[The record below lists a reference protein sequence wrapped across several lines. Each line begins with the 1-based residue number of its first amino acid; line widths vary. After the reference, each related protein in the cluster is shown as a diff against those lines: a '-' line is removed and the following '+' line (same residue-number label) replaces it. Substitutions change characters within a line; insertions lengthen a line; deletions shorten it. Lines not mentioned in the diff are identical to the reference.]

1 VEEEAIMSKVSAKK
15 LVGVGS
21 YHEWEVKEL
30 RRDKEFAIGCLQ
42 LSMESLTN
50 PEERAGALLSL
61 RAIAEAYGG
70 LGKIAAEAGISR
82 ESLYRSL
89 SPKGNPTL
97 KTLVA
102 VLNAVGMRLSV
113 VAAQSKKSAQPK
125 SARRS
130 IAA

>member
-1 VEEEAIMSKVSAKK
+1 MSRKSTKK

-21 YHEWEVKEL
+21 YHEWAVQEL
-30 RRDKEFAIGCLQ
+30 RRDKEFAILSLQ
-42 LSMESLTN
+42 FAMESLAN

-70 LGKIAAEAGISR
+70 LGKIAAEAGVSR

-102 VLNAVGMRLSV
+102 VLNAVGMRLTVTKAPSKKAAKAKSSRRV
-113 VAAQSKKSAQPK
+113 VAA
-125 SARRS
+125 
-130 IAA
+130 